1 MEKRGGKYDQKM
13 GKLRS
18 LVENDSRERK
28 VQYRAA
34 EVVNRSP
41 RIQTK
46 IIQSEQKKRFGN
58 AKMTQSILEKAP

>member
-46 IIQSEQKKRFGN
+46 ITQSEQKKRFGN
-58 AKMTQSILEKAP
+58 AKMTQSILEKTP